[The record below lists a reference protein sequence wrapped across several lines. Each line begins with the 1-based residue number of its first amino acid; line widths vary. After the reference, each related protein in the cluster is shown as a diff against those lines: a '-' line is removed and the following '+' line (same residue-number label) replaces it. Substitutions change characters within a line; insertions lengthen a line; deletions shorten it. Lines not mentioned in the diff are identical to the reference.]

1 MCLLLCLA
9 RRFALNAPCPVDGDW
24 HTRTTHSADPG
35 EAKGFSEGRPLA
47 TVRDG
52 GGAEVDGHPFQ
63 LSLSQVPPGAWALA
77 RAQPPGPP
85 QPQALHSAPSSPGDR
100 ILRGAIHRRPGHLP
114 PSSCST
120 TALIGENLQ
129 ECSSDGMTWNCFSA
143 GWGRTKHSF
152 LCWVLVWMGQLCV
165 GVFFC
170 VLFCFSSLFWFCF
183 GFF

>member
-9 RRFALNAPCPVDGDW
+9 RRFALNAPHPVDGDW
-24 HTRTTHSADPG
+24 HTRTTRSADPG

-47 TVRDG
+47 TVRAG
-52 GGAEVDGHPFQ
+52 GGAEVSQVQP
-63 LSLSQVPPGAWALA
+63 SLSQVPPGAWALA

-85 QPQALHSAPSSPGDR
+85 
-100 ILRGAIHRRPGHLP
+100 P
-114 PSSCST
+114 PSPRPCTAPPPHLGTDPAWSHPST

-129 ECSSDGMTWNCFSA
+129 ECSSDGMTWNCFSG
-143 GWGRTKHSF
+143 GWGRMKHSF